1 MTGVIIAIVIAAMLL
16 FRGLRFGVPAL
27 AVVCISRLITA
38 AAGSTRTSVNRT
50 SLYGV
55 SLRANMLLRS
65 RRRMAAS
72 TSALNT
78 RR

>member
-1 MTGVIIAIVIAAMLL
+1 MTGVFIAVVFAAMLL
-16 FRGLRFGVPAL
+16 FRGLRFGVPVL
-27 AVVCISRLITA
+27 GVLCISRRIT

-50 SLYGV
+50 ILYGGP
-55 SLRANMLLRS
+55 LRAYMLLRS